1 MAESGKTD
9 GVAYRETVTLRGPD
23 RGGELHCC
31 NPDVL
36 ALVLLNRDGRGR
48 ATWYRGHGPEACD
61 PDGHVLFVHEIL
73 VEKDLSNI
81 DPRLRG
87 PA

>member
-1 MAESGKTD
+1 MESGKAD
-9 GVAYRETVTLRGPD
+9 GVKYRETIYLRGPD

-36 ALVLLNRDGRGR
+36 ALVLTTRDGKSR
-48 ATWYRGHGPEACD
+48 ATWYRSHGPEACD
-61 PDGHVLFVHEIL
+61 DSGHVLFLHEML
-73 VEKDLSNI
+73 VEKNLMNI

-87 PA
+87 ST

>member
-1 MAESGKTD
+1 MPDSGKTD
-9 GVAYRETVTLRGPD
+9 GVQYRETVTLRGPD

-36 ALVLLNRDGRGR
+36 ALVLTTRDGRGR
-48 ATWYRGHGPEACD
+48 VTWYRSNGPEACD
-61 PDGHVLFVHEIL
+61 EDGHVLFVHEML

-87 PA
+87 

>member
-1 MAESGKTD
+1 MPESGKTD
-9 GVAYRETVTLRGPD
+9 GVQYRETICLRGPD

-36 ALVLLNRDGRGR
+36 ALVLVARDGKSR
-48 ATWYRGHGPEACD
+48 ATWYRATGPEACD
-61 PDGHVLFVHEIL
+61 EAGHVYFVHELL
-73 VEKDLSNI
+73 VERDTSNI

-87 PA
+87 R